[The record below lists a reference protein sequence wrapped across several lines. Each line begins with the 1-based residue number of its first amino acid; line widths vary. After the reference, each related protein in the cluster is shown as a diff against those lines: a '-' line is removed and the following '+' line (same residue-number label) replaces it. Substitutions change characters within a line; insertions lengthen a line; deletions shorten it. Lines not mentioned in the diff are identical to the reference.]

1 MTDYL
6 LDTVR
11 FLFVPV
17 VVFCILAFIETR
29 YLKFVEKRKYKKL
42 VEDLKFYKRAYF
54 GLSDRIDDIEEYLK
68 DTISDYKYELDTPDP
83 EINDDYIRGKYI
95 SLSCF
100 IDKCFDYLWSEID
113 D

>member
-1 MTDYL
+1 MSDFFLYFF
-6 LDTVR
+6 R
-11 FLFVPV
+11 FLVIPLI
-17 VVFCILAFIETR
+17 VFIILAFIETR
-29 YLKFVEKRKYKKL
+29 YLKYVEKKKYKKI

-54 GLSDRIDDIEEYLK
+54 GLSDRIDDIEDYLK
-68 DTISDYKYELDTPDP
+68 DTISDYKYELDTPDTD
-83 EINDDYIRGKYI
+83 INDDYIRGKYI